1 MTVLLVN
8 KKEGVR
14 PVQAFADEYGLT
26 FTIALDR
33 NGKVA
38 NLYRVYSIPSVF
50 FVDSNGVIQARY
62 FGTPL
67 EPELDEALAAV
78 GVVP

>member
-1 MTVLLVN
+1 MLLVN
-8 KKEGVR
+8 RKEGVR

-38 NLYRVYSIPSVF
+38 NLYRIYSIPSVF
-50 FVDSNGVIQARY
+50 FVDSQGVIQARY

-67 EPELDEALAAV
+67 EARLEEALAAV

>member
-1 MTVLLVN
+1 VLFVDR
-8 KKEGVR
+8 KEGTR

-26 FTIALDR
+26 FTIGLDR

-38 NLYRVYSIPSVF
+38 NSYRVYSIPSVF
-50 FVDSNGVIQARY
+50 FVDGNGVIQARY

-67 EPELDEALAAV
+67 EAQLDEALAAV